1 MHDFEVTI
9 LGCGSAT
16 PSLQRN
22 PSAQLLNAAGHYFLI
37 DCGEG
42 TQIQLRKNN
51 IKIQRIS
58 HIFIS
63 HLHGDHYLGLLGLLQ
78 TMHLLGRQT
87 KLTLVCPPELKEII
101 DLQNKHSQT
110 TIVYEIEYIFTNHK
124 QAELVW
130 EDDKI
135 EVISF
140 PLRHRINCTGFLF
153 KEKPHLKNISKEK
166 LEQYSVPVSEINKL
180 RLGLDA
186 LDKKGNTIAN
196 EKLTLAAS
204 PQRSYAYCS
213 DTTYFE
219 DIIEHI
225 KEVDLVYHEA
235 TFLEAE
241 ADRAKKTFHS
251 TAIQAATIATKANIK
266 QLLLGHFSARYGHT
280 HGFLEE
286 AIPVFANTIV
296 AQEGATYTIS
306 PIKK

>member
-16 PSLQRN
+16 PSLLRN

-58 HIFIS
+58 HVFIS

-78 TMHLLGRQT
+78 TMHLLGRKT
-87 KLTLVCPPELKEII
+87 KLILVCPPELKEII

-110 TIVYEIEYIFTNHK
+110 TIVYEIEYIFTNPK

-135 EVISF
+135 EIKSF

-153 KEKPHLKNISKEK
+153 KEKPHLKNIVKEK
-166 LEQYSVPVSEINKL
+166 LQEFNVPTSEVNKL

-186 LDKKGNTIAN
+186 IDEKGGTVAN
-196 EKLTLAAS
+196 DKLTLPAP
-204 PQRSYAYCS
+204 PQHSYAYCS
-213 DTTYFE
+213 DTNYFE

-225 KEVDLVYHEA
+225 KGADLVYHEA

-241 ADRAKKTFHS
+241 LDRAKKTFHS
-251 TAIQAATIATKANIK
+251 TAKQAATIAGKAEIK
-266 QLLLGHFSARYGHT
+266 QLLLGHFSARYGST
-280 HGFLEE
+280 DGFIVE
-286 AIPVFANTIV
+286 AKPIFENTLV
-296 AQEGATYTIS
+296 AQEGQTYKIA
-306 PIKK
+306 

>member
-16 PSLQRN
+16 PSLLRN
-22 PSAQLLNAAGHYFLI
+22 PSAQLLNAAGHFFLI

-58 HIFIS
+58 HVFIS
-63 HLHGDHYLGLLGLLQ
+63 HLHGDHYLGLLGLMQ
-78 TMHLLGRQT
+78 TMHLLGRKT

-110 TIVYEIEYIFTNHK
+110 TIVYEIEYIFTNPK

-135 EVISF
+135 EVKSF

-153 KEKPHLKNISKEK
+153 KEKPHLKNIIKEK
-166 LEQYSVPVSEINKL
+166 LQEFNVPTSEVNKL

-186 LDKKGNTIAN
+186 INEKGKTIAN
-196 EKLTLAAS
+196 DKLTLMPL

-213 DTTYFE
+213 DTNYYE
-219 DIIEHI
+219 EIIDHI
-225 KEVDLVYHEA
+225 KGADLVYHEA

-241 ADRAKKTFHS
+241 IERAKKTFHS
-251 TAIQAATIATKANIK
+251 TAKQAATIASKAQIK
-266 QLLLGHFSARYGHT
+266 QLLLGHFSARYGNT
-280 HGFLEE
+280 DGFIEE
-286 AIPVFANTIV
+286 ANPIFQNTLV
-296 AQEGATYTIS
+296 AQEGQTYKIAHL
-306 PIKK
+306 

>member
-16 PSLQRN
+16 PSLLRN

-87 KLTLVCPPELKEII
+87 KLTLICPTELKDII

-110 TIVYEIEYIFTNHK
+110 TIVYEIEYIFTDPK
-124 QAELVW
+124 QAQTVW

-135 EVISF
+135 EVKSF

-166 LEQYSVPVSEINKL
+166 LKEFDVHLSEINKL

-186 LDKKGNTIAN
+186 VNEKGKLIAN
-196 EKLTLAAS
+196 DKVTLPAQ

-213 DTTYFE
+213 DTNYYE

-225 KEVDLVYHEA
+225 KGVDLLYHEA

-241 ADRAKKTFHS
+241 LERAKKTFHS
-251 TAIQAATIATKANIK
+251 TAKQAAAIALKAEVK
-266 QLLLGHFSARYGHT
+266 QLLLGHFSARYGNT
-280 HGFLEE
+280 DGFITE
-286 AIPVFANTIV
+286 ASPVFANTLV
-296 AQEGATYTIS
+296 AQEGVTYQIAS
-306 PIKK
+306 I

>member
-16 PSLQRN
+16 PSLLRN

-42 TQIQLRKNN
+42 TQIQLRRNN

-78 TMHLLGRQT
+78 TMHLLGRKT
-87 KLTLVCPPELKEII
+87 KLTLICPPELKEIL

-110 TIVYEIEYIFTNHK
+110 TITYEIEYVFTSPK
-124 QAELVW
+124 QAQLVW
-130 EDDKI
+130 EDEKI
-135 EVISF
+135 TIKSF

-166 LEQYSVPVSEINKL
+166 LTQFNISVSEINKL
-180 RLGLDA
+180 RLGFDA
-186 LDKKGNTIAN
+186 IDEKGKTIAN
-196 EKLTLAAS
+196 NELTLPAQ

-213 DTTYFE
+213 DTNYYE

-225 KEVDLVYHEA
+225 KEVNLVYHEA

-241 ADRAKKTFHS
+241 LERAKKTFHS
-251 TAIQAATIATKANIK
+251 TAKQAATIASKAEAK
-266 QLLLGHFSARYGHT
+266 QLLLGHFSARYGNT
-280 HGFLEE
+280 DEFIEE
-286 AIPVFANTIV
+286 AKPIFENTLV
-296 AQEGATYTIS
+296 AQEGVTYQIVS
-306 PIKK
+306 INK

>member
-1 MHDFEVTI
+1 MNDFEVTI

-16 PSLQRN
+16 PSLLRN

-42 TQIQLRKNN
+42 TQIQLRRNN

-58 HIFIS
+58 HVFIS

-87 KLTLVCPPELKEII
+87 KLILVCPPELKEII
-101 DLQNKHSQT
+101 ELQNKYSQT
-110 TIVYEIEYIFTNHK
+110 TIVYEIEYIFTNPK
-124 QAELVW
+124 QAELIW

-135 EVISF
+135 EIKTF

-153 KEKPHLKNISKEK
+153 KEKPHPKNISKEK
-166 LEQYSVPVSEINKL
+166 LAQFKIPVSEINKL
-180 RLGLDA
+180 KLGLDA
-186 LDKKGNTIAN
+186 IDEKGEIIAN
-196 EKLTLAAS
+196 DKVTLPAQ

-213 DTTYFE
+213 DTNYFE

-225 KEVDLVYHEA
+225 KNVDLVYHEA

-241 ADRAKKTFHS
+241 AERAKKTFHS
-251 TAIQAATIATKANIK
+251 TAIQAATIATKANVK
-266 QLLLGHFSARYGHT
+266 QLLLGHFSARYGNT
-280 HGFLEE
+280 DGFIIE
-286 AIPVFANTIV
+286 AKPVFENTLV
-296 AQEGATYTIS
+296 AQEGSTYKIVNYA
-306 PIKK
+306 I

>member
-1 MHDFEVTI
+1 MHDFEVTV

-16 PSLQRN
+16 PSLLRN

-78 TMHLLGRQT
+78 TMHLLGRKT

-110 TIVYEIEYIFTNHK
+110 TIVYEIEYIFTNAK
-124 QAELVW
+124 QAGLVW
-130 EDDKI
+130 EDDKVEI
-135 EVISF
+135 KAF

-153 KEKPHLKNISKEK
+153 KEKPHLKNVDKEK
-166 LEQYSVPVSEINKL
+166 LNEFKVPTSEINKL

-186 LDKKGNTIAN
+186 IDEKGKNVDN
-196 EKLTLAAS
+196 DKLTLPAQ

-213 DTTYFE
+213 DTNYFE

-241 ADRAKKTFHS
+241 AERAKKTFHS
-251 TAIQAATIATKANIK
+251 TAKQAATIAVKANVK
-266 QLLLGHFSARYGHT
+266 QLLLGHFSARYGST
-280 HGFLEE
+280 SGFLEE
-286 AIPVFANTIV
+286 AKPIFENTLV
-296 AQEGATYTIS
+296 AEEGSTYQIASTN
-306 PIKK
+306 K

>member
-16 PSLQRN
+16 PSLLRN
-22 PSAQLLNAAGHYFLI
+22 PSAQLLNAAGHFFLI

-63 HLHGDHYLGLLGLLQ
+63 HLHGDHYLGLLGLMQ
-78 TMHLLGRQT
+78 TMHLLGRKT

-110 TIVYEIEYIFTNHK
+110 TIVYDIEYIFTNPK
-124 QAELVW
+124 QAEIVW

-135 EVISF
+135 EIKSF

-153 KEKPHLKNISKEK
+153 KEKPHFKNIIKEK
-166 LEQYSVPVSEINKL
+166 LQEFNVPTSEVNKL

-186 LDKKGNTIAN
+186 INKKGKTIAN
-196 EKLTLAAS
+196 DKLTLMAS

-213 DTTYFE
+213 DTNYYE
-219 DIIEHI
+219 EIIEHI
-225 KEVDLVYHEA
+225 KGADLVYHEA

-241 ADRAKKTFHS
+241 IERAKKTFHS
-251 TAIQAATIATKANIK
+251 TAKQAATIASKAQIK
-266 QLLLGHFSARYGHT
+266 QLLLGHFSARYGNT
-280 HGFLEE
+280 DGFIEE
-286 AIPVFANTIV
+286 ANPIFQNTLV
-296 AQEGATYTIS
+296 AQEGQTYKIN
-306 PIKK
+306 

>member
-16 PSLQRN
+16 PSLLRN
-22 PSAQLLNAAGHYFLI
+22 PSAQLLNVAGHYFLI

-42 TQIQLRKNN
+42 TQIQLRKNA
-51 IKIQRIS
+51 IKIQKIS
-58 HIFIS
+58 HVFIS

-78 TMHLLGRQT
+78 TMHLLGRKT

-110 TIVYEIEYIFTNHK
+110 TIVYEIEYIFTNPK
-124 QAELVW
+124 QTELVW

-135 EVISF
+135 EIKSF

-153 KEKPHLKNISKEK
+153 KEKPHLKNIIKENLK
-166 LEQYSVPVSEINKL
+166 EFDVPTSEVNKL

-186 LDKKGNTIAN
+186 INAKGKTIAN
-196 EKLTLAAS
+196 AKLTLMPM

-213 DTTYFE
+213 DTNYYE
-219 DIIEHI
+219 EIIEHI
-225 KEVDLVYHEA
+225 KGVDLVYHEA

-241 ADRAKKTFHS
+241 LERAKKTFHS
-251 TAIQAATIATKANIK
+251 TAKQAATIAKKAEIK
-266 QLLLGHFSARYGHT
+266 QLLLGHFSARYGNT
-280 HGFLEE
+280 DGFIEE
-286 AIPVFANTIV
+286 ANPIFENTLV
-296 AQEGATYTIS
+296 AQEGHTYKIANL
-306 PIKK
+306 

>member
-16 PSLQRN
+16 PSLLRN

-42 TQIQLRKNN
+42 TQIQLRRNN

-87 KLTLVCPPELKEII
+87 KLTLICPPELKEII
-101 DLQNKHSQT
+101 DLQNRHSQT
-110 TIVYEIEYIFTNHK
+110 TILYEIDYIFTDPN
-124 QAELVW
+124 QAGLVW
-130 EDDKI
+130 ENDKI
-135 EVISF
+135 EVRSF

-166 LEQYSVPVSEINKL
+166 LSEFNVSVSEINKL
-180 RLGLDA
+180 RLGMDA
-186 LDKKGNTIAN
+186 IDAKGKTIAN
-196 EKLTLAAS
+196 DKVTLPAH

-213 DTTYFE
+213 DTNYFE

-225 KEVDLVYHEA
+225 KEVNLVYHEA

-241 ADRAKKTFHS
+241 AERAKKTFHS
-251 TAIQAATIATKANIK
+251 TAIQAATIAAKANVK
-266 QLLLGHFSARYGHT
+266 QLLLGHFSARYGST
-280 HGFLEE
+280 EGFITE
-286 AIPVFANTIV
+286 AQPVFANTIV
-296 AQEGATYTIS
+296 AQEGSTYSIL
-306 PIKK
+306 

>member
-16 PSLQRN
+16 PSLLRN

-63 HLHGDHYLGLLGLLQ
+63 HLHGDHYLGLLGLIQ
-78 TMHLLGRQT
+78 TMHLLGRKT

-110 TIVYEIEYIFTNHK
+110 TIVYEIEYIFTDPK
-124 QAELVW
+124 QSKLVW

-135 EVISF
+135 EIKSF

-153 KEKPHLKNISKEK
+153 KEKPHLKNIIKEK
-166 LEQYSVPVSEINKL
+166 LQEFGVSTAEVNKL

-186 LDKKGNTIAN
+186 INTKGKTISN
-196 EKLTLAAS
+196 EKLTLPAP
-204 PQRSYAYCS
+204 PQRIYAYCS
-213 DTTYFE
+213 DTNYYE
-219 DIIEHI
+219 AIIEHI
-225 KEVDLVYHEA
+225 KEADLVYHEA

-241 ADRAKKTFHS
+241 IERAKNTYHS
-251 TAIQAATIATKANIK
+251 TAKQAATIAGKANIK
-266 QLLLGHFSARYGHT
+266 QLLLGHFSARYGNT
-280 HGFLEE
+280 DGFLVE
-286 AIPVFANTIV
+286 AKPIFENTLV
-296 AQEGATYTIS
+296 AQEGVTYKVS
-306 PIKK
+306 

>member
-16 PSLQRN
+16 PSLLRN
-22 PSAQLLNAAGHYFLI
+22 PSAQLLNAVGHSFLI

-42 TQIQLRKNN
+42 TQIQLRKNA

-63 HLHGDHYLGLLGLLQ
+63 HLHGDHYLGLLGLIQ
-78 TMHLLGRQT
+78 TMHLLGRKT

-110 TIVYEIEYIFTNHK
+110 TIVYEIEYIFTNPK

-135 EVISF
+135 EIKSF

-153 KEKPHLKNISKEK
+153 KEKPHLKNIIKEK
-166 LEQYSVPVSEINKL
+166 LLEFNVPNSEVNKL

-186 LDKKGNTIAN
+186 INEQGKTIAN
-196 EKLTLAAS
+196 DKLTLSAL

-213 DTTYFE
+213 DTNYYE
-219 DIIEHI
+219 EIIEHI
-225 KEVDLVYHEA
+225 KGADLVYHEA

-241 ADRAKKTFHS
+241 IERAKKTFHS
-251 TAIQAATIATKANIK
+251 TAKQAAAIASKAKIK
-266 QLLLGHFSARYGHT
+266 QLLLGHFSARYGNT
-280 HGFLEE
+280 TGFIEE
-286 AIPVFANTIV
+286 ANPIFENTLV
-296 AQEGATYTIS
+296 AQEGQIYKIN
-306 PIKK
+306 